1 MDEPTSVFELLERA
15 ELGQYAAAF
24 DKEGY
29 DSLSQLHGITEEDLT
44 ELIAD
49 VNMKKGHVKRLLA
62 ALGREGSAGRASTGS
77 AAATPAETR
86 LRNAR
91 SDRMAAHPKHVPC

>member
-1 MDEPTSVFELLERA
+1 MDEPTSVSELLERA

-77 AAATPAETR
+77 ALWLVCSCGLSRDALEEHTI
-86 LRNAR
+86 
-91 SDRMAAHPKHVPC
+91 